1 MKTYTVRFR
10 CKARLEDEESTTE
23 SDYELQLE
31 AENLEDVYT
40 RLDDYLENWEEGASI
55 QLNAPGVKLPSK
67 PWRFLTQ
74 KEKCFIENP
83 GVLHPFSGLQIQ
95 SRIFQSFSVF
105 LIFDQL
111 R

>member
-10 CKARLEDEESTTE
+10 CKARLEHEESTTE

-55 QLNAPGVKLPSK
+55 PLNAPGG
-67 PWRFLTQ
+67 
-74 KEKCFIENP
+74 EIAIETLEILNLE
-83 GVLHPFSGLQIQ
+83 GEVLY
-95 SRIFQSFSVF
+95 
-105 LIFDQL
+105 
-111 R
+111 